1 MLMNAASSLAASRWA
16 RPAAWLL
23 LAVACPSFASAGLP
37 TPPARVET
45 QLRCKTITGQALQP
59 LSCDGGV
66 VKAAVVVFITT
77 DCPVANRYAPELERI
92 RNAYAAQGVKFT
104 LVQVDPA
111 LTETAARDHA
121 AAYALKAAVVIDR
134 QHELV
139 AATGVKVTPEA
150 VIIDPAGR
158 IRYRGRINDQ
168 FTDFGTSRKAPST
181 HDLREALN
189 AVLAGRQVQQ
199 PETPPVGCLIPQ
211 LKKS

>member
-1 MLMNAASSLAASRWA
+1 MLMNAASSLAAPQWA
-16 RPAAWLL
+16 RPVACLL
-23 LAVACPSFASAGLP
+23 LAMAWPSFAQAELP
-37 TPPARVET
+37 ASPTRVDAA
-45 QLRCKTITGQALQP
+45 LRFKTITGQALQP
-59 LSCDGGV
+59 LACDGEQ

-77 DCPVANRYAPELERI
+77 DCPIANRYAPELERI
-92 RNAYAAQGVKFT
+92 RSAYADKGVKLT
-104 LVQVDPA
+104 LVQVDAA
-111 LTETAARDHA
+111 LAETAARDHA

-168 FTDFGTSRKAPST
+168 FTDFGASRKAPST

-189 AVLAGRQVQQ
+189 AVLEGRQVPQ
-199 PETPPVGCLIPQ
+199 PETTPVGCLIPQ